1 MWQVFW
7 HNVRSCYVNKIMHGK
22 KNLPGKVPV
31 DKNVDNVKN
40 FAAQGEIH
48 ISTLLSTVAIHSHLA
63 GKSYKPVTT
72 QEITSTAQPG
82 YCQLFLL
89 KKCQKVIIS
98 AQFRIYKLRFRGK
111 CRNPDRIKLLSREI
125 LTSTQAGVCAQQ
137 RALEEQ
143 WICREKWKL
152 PESTRRS

>member
-1 MWQVFW
+1 
-7 HNVRSCYVNKIMHGK
+7 MHGK

-48 ISTLLSTVAIHSHLA
+48 ISTLLSTPAIHSHLA

-89 KKCQKVIIS
+89 KNCQKVIIS
-98 AQFRIYKLRFRGK
+98 AQFRICGLRFRGK
-111 CRNPDRIKLLSREI
+111 CRNKDRIKLLSREI

-137 RALEEQ
+137 RALEEL
-143 WICREKWKL
+143 WICREKWKSAG
-152 PESTRRS
+152 STRQSSGRFQMTK

>member
-1 MWQVFW
+1 MRHVFW
-7 HNVRSCYVNKIMHGK
+7 HNVRLCYVNKIMRRRYK
-22 KNLPGKVPV
+22 LPGKVPV

-111 CRNPDRIKLLSREI
+111 CRNKGRIKLLSREI
-125 LTSTQAGVCAQQ
+125 LTSTQAGVCAQHDT
-137 RALEEQ
+137 LKELG
-143 WICREKWKL
+143 ICRE
-152 PESTRRS
+152 R

>member
-1 MWQVFW
+1 MWHVFW
-7 HNVRSCYVNKIMHGK
+7 HNVRLYYVNKIMRRRYK
-22 KNLPGKVPV
+22 LPGKVPV

-111 CRNPDRIKLLSREI
+111 CRNKGRIKLLSREI
-125 LTSTQAGVCAQQ
+125 LTSTQAGVCAQHDT
-137 RALEEQ
+137 LEELG
-143 WICREKWKL
+143 ICRE
-152 PESTRRS
+152 R

>member
-63 GKSYKPVTT
+63 GKSYKPVTA

-111 CRNPDRIKLLSREI
+111 CRNKGRIKLLSREI
-125 LTSTQAGVCAQQ
+125 LTSTQAGVCAQHDT
-137 RALEEQ
+137 LEELGR
-143 WICREKWKL
+143 CRE
-152 PESTRRS
+152 R